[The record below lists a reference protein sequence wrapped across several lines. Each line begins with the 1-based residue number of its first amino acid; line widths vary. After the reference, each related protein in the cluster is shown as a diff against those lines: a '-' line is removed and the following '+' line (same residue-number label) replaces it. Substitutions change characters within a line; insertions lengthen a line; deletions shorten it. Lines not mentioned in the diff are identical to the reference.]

1 MDVRLVIMRK
11 RKRVWTAQ
19 LRQTEATLGRSRGC
33 TVRIPS
39 AQVSRLHCRLRI
51 EEGLVT
57 VEDLESVNGTFINGK
72 RIRDPEI
79 VHPGDRLS
87 VGPVTFVVEYELSST
102 TLRKLD
108 SEEDQP
114 SLETESDVYLV
125 EEAGPE
131 AETQPPPVTDA
142 EVEVVKEPAAPP
154 RKKKPPPTME
164 QPVERVEDTDV
175 ETVPLAEQDEIHL
188 SDSGTLRDFLVELD
202 NADSHPGE

>member
-19 LRQTEATLGRSRGC
+19 LRQTEATLGRARGC

-39 AQVSRLHCRLRI
+39 SQVSRLHCRLRI

-79 VHPGDRLS
+79 VHPGDQLG
-87 VGPVTFVVEYELSST
+87 VGPVTFLVEYELSST

-114 SLETESDVYLV
+114 SQETDWDVDLV
-125 EEAGPE
+125 PKAGSE

-154 RKKKPPPTME
+154 RKKKPPPTMQ